1 MMMSFSLAGVP
12 IGTSAPG
19 RPMSRISAARR
30 PAMWAP
36 SWRPAWISWAVCG
49 GLPAV
54 WPASSGASAGV
65 AAKLYTRMRFMLVA
79 VVCRSMWNGSIG
91 RRCYRPSPSVS
102 LCSLVHGRPS
112 YEVGIV
118 DPETGVD
125 QPVSV
130 PGEILVRGYIV
141 TPG

>member
-1 MMMSFSLAGVP
+1 VP
-12 IGTSAPG
+12 FNVERVYRTKVLSAEP
-19 RPMSRISAARR
+19 
-30 PAMWAP
+30 
-36 SWRPAWISWAVCG
+36 
-49 GLPAV
+49 
-54 WPASSGASAGV
+54 
-65 AAKLYTRMRFMLVA
+65 T
-79 VVCRSMWNGSIG
+79 
-91 RRCYRPSPSVS
+91 VS

-118 DPETGVD
+118 DPETGAD